1 MYQNKIINLVMIG
14 GLILWRKI
22 YKKVITIVFLSLKLE
37 HERSLTMKYNIID
50 IVDKDLTDTKLKE
63 IVNKKLYKIIEL
75 FEFNVNYSE

>member
-1 MYQNKIINLVMIG
+1 MIG

-22 YKKVITIVFLSLKLE
+22 YKKDITIVFLSLKLE
-37 HERSLTMKYNIID
+37 YERSLTMKYNIID

-75 FEFNVNYSE
+75 LEFNVNYSE